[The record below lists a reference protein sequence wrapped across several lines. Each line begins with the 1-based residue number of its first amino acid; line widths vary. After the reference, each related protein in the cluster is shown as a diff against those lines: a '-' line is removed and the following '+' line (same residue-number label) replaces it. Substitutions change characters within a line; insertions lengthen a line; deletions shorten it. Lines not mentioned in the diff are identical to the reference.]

1 MGISKQLSI
10 GWGTYVEAHQFIK
23 LHGLFKLFLLPVML
37 NILLFSIMM
46 WLGITWASTTADALY
61 QWLAIDSANWD
72 NFNWL
77 KDLVY
82 WSIAILLDIMVL
94 VVYLA
99 TFRYLMLILI
109 APILAYVSE
118 KTEELATGKSYPF
131 SFTQLLKDALRGMTL
146 AARNGISELLLTIL
160 LLLIGFIP
168 VIGWIAP
175 LLLFVVQSYFY
186 GFSMMDY
193 YSERQRFTAA
203 ESRVVLFENKW
214 VAIGNGSLFNGVL
227 YVLTI
232 LTATLPLVLAFL
244 AKVLFVVPIVFISIL
259 HIYSAVAGTLAAI
272 KINSKTTEYGNQTR

>member
-10 GWGTYVEAHQFIK
+10 GWGTYAEAHQFIK

-46 WLGITWASTTADALY
+46 WLGITWAGVTADAMY
-61 QWLAIDSANWD
+61 HWLAIDSANWD

-77 KDLVY
+77 KDVVY
-82 WSIAILLDIMVL
+82 WTLSILLNVIVL

-109 APILAYVSE
+109 APILVYVSE
-118 KTEELATGKSYPF
+118 KTEALATGKSYPF
-131 SFTQLLKDALRGMTL
+131 SFIQLLKDALRGMTL
-146 AARNGISELLLTIL
+146 AARNGILELLLTVL
-160 LLLIGFIP
+160 LLMLGFIP

-175 LLLFVVQSYFY
+175 LLLFAVQSYFY

-193 YSERQRFTAA
+193 YCERQRFTAA

-227 YVLTI
+227 YVLTV

-244 AKVLFVVPIVFISIL
+244 AKVLFVIPIIFLSIL
-259 HIYSAVAGTLAAI
+259 PIYSAVAGTLAAI
-272 KINSKTTEYGNQTR
+272 KINSKTTENGLQTR